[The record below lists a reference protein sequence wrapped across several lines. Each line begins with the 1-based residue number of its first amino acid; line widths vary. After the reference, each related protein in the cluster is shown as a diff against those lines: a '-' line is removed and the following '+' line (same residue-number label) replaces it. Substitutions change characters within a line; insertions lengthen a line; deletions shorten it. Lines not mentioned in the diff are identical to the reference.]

1 MMWCLFLGFVSCQSK
16 IKKVRNLAF
25 NLYNFGFIFLFLDFK
40 LDEKVIFLN
49 DHKSQGD
56 FLKNIYK

>member
-16 IKKVRNLAF
+16 IKKVRNLA
-25 NLYNFGFIFLFLDFK
+25 YNFGIIFLFLDFK